1 MTHCDGLDGEHF
13 GVESI
18 AELTTLTRQT
28 VIDAQQRARQS
39 AAAAA
44 TATGAGVMMVVMVWV
59 VGVVMV
65 VVWPSATVT
74 ENIHQYSKIVSLL

>member
-1 MTHCDGLDGEHF
+1 MTHSDGLDGEHF

-28 VIDAQQRARQS
+28 VVDAEQRARQS
-39 AAAAA
+39 AATAAA
-44 TATGAGVMMVVMVWV
+44 TATGARVMMMVVMWV

-65 VVWPSATVT
+65 IVWPSTTVT
-74 ENIHQYSKIVSLL
+74 EKNNTSVQ